1 MSLFLQAIM
10 LSGWA
15 MVSQLTHSDKHNDE
29 LTLTR
34 HFPASTGQL
43 KVALADQSV

>member
-29 LTLTR
+29 LK
-34 HFPASTGQL
+34 SN
-43 KVALADQSV
+43 QSIEHYFES